1 MKKLLI
7 DLMIVLLMLIGFD
20 ISIAKIGDYL
30 LEHVEDTSFYGEIK
44 YAITE
49 LSPEI
54 LILGASNAKSHY
66 VPKIFMDSLH
76 MATYNAGSD
85 GKNILYHS
93 CILNAVIQ
101 RNHPKLVVLELGKDE
116 FESDFY
122 DRLSV
127 LNPFYSYDS
136 LIRETVNLKS
146 KTEWMKMKSY
156 LYRYNSRIITLL
168 YNCYKK
174 GENKDAGYRALPYG
188 GDLPVLDTIK
198 IEGEVD
204 RQSVDRFNYVLN
216 ISKKNNIPIIVAVSP
231 YYGIIDKETK
241 SMKIMKSLCKQ
252 NNIPFLNNIQ
262 SAYFLQHPEYF
273 RDVNH
278 LNHKGAEIYT
288 KMIIKDIDKTNSKN

>member
-66 VPKIFMDSLH
+66 VPKIFMDSLY
-76 MATYNAGSD
+76 MTTYNAGSD

-93 CILNAVIQ
+93 CVLNAVIQ
-101 RNHPKLVVLELGKDE
+101 RNHPKLIILELGKNE
-116 FESDFY
+116 FECNLY

-127 LNPFYSYDS
+127 LNPFYNYDS
-136 LIRETVNLKS
+136 LITATVNLKS
-146 KTEWMKMKSY
+146 KTEWLKMKSY
-156 LYRYNSRIITLL
+156 LYRYNSIIFTII
-168 YNCYKK
+168 YNCYKG
-174 GENKDAGYRALPYG
+174 GENKHAGYRALPYG
-188 GDLPVLDTIK
+188 GSLPVLDTIK
-198 IEGEVD
+198 IEGEID
-204 RQSVDRFNYVLN
+204 IQSVDRFKHVLN
-216 ISKKNNIPIIVAVSP
+216 LCKKNNTSIIVAVSP

-241 SMKIMKSLCKQ
+241 SMKIMKSICTQ
-252 NNIPFLNNIQ
+252 NNLPFLNYSQ
-262 SAYFLQHPEYF
+262 SSYFLQHPEYF

-278 LNHKGAEIYT
+278 LNHKGAEKYT
-288 KMIIKDIDKTNSKN
+288 KMIIADISKSKD